1 MAAAALRSR
10 LRNRRERPGRRRR
23 PLGIHGR
30 LFLWFAGA
38 LGASGALLVA
48 AIYVGIR
55 YIPTYDLTTTVSAP
69 ADGSGPSHAPPLQPG
84 RQSRTQGEPV
94 KSDAR
99 PVAEGGVRTKEDVW
113 ATVLAVSVGGM
124 LLVMAAGLIVCWFL
138 TRRLLAP
145 LQTISQAAA
154 KAKAGELHHRIHA
167 DGRDDELRQ
176 LADTFDAMLARIEE
190 SLAAHRRFAAN
201 ASHEL
206 LTPLATTRAI
216 LQVTAA
222 DSSGKELAELAP
234 VLRETNERNITIVN
248 ALLDLASADHAQ
260 FDPEPVDL
268 AALAARAADERT
280 SRAESEGLLLTV
292 DTEKADCSV
301 GGNSTL
307 LRQLVLNLLD
317 NALTHNVPDG
327 SVQLAVHRD
336 AAVILEVV
344 NTGTPVDDEL
354 VDRLFEPFYRVRTR
368 LAGDRSGH
376 GLGLA
381 IVRSI
386 AAAHHGT
393 VAAVANPGGGLTVRV
408 ELPPHKEE
416 SADR

>member
-1 MAAAALRSR
+1 M
-10 LRNRRERPGRRRR
+10 
-23 PLGIHGR
+23 
-30 LFLWFAGA
+30 
-38 LGASGALLVA
+38 VA
-48 AIYVGIR
+48 VIYAGIR
-55 YIPTYDLTTTVSAP
+55 YIPTYDLTRTVSAP
-69 ADGSGPSHAPPLQPG
+69 ADGSGDSSAPPVRPG
-84 RQSRTQGEPV
+84 QQSRTQGEPV

-99 PVAEGGVRTKEDVW
+99 PVSEGGVRTKEDVW

-124 LLVMAAGLIVCWFL
+124 LLVMAAGLIACWFL

-154 KAKAGELHHRIHA
+154 KAEAGELHHRIHA
-167 DGRDDELRQ
+167 DGRDDELKQ
-176 LADTFDAMLARIEE
+176 LADTFDGMLARIEE

-216 LQVTAA
+216 LQVTAT

-268 AALAARAADERT
+268 AALAARTAAERT
-280 SRAESEGLLLTV
+280 SRAESEGLQLTV
-292 DTEKADCSV
+292 EAEEVDCAVS
-301 GGNSTL
+301 GSSTL

-317 NALTHNVPDG
+317 NALNHNMPGG
-327 SVQLAVHRD
+327 SVHLAVHRD
-336 AAVILEVV
+336 DAVVLDVV
-344 NTGTPVDDEL
+344 NNGTPVDEEL
-354 VDRLFEPFYRVRTR
+354 VDRLFEPFYRPRTR

-393 VAAVANPGGGLTVRV
+393 ATAVANPGGGLTVRV
-408 ELPPHKEE
+408 GLPPHKGE
-416 SADR
+416 SEGR

>member
-1 MAAAALRSR
+1 MWRSR
-10 LRNRRERPGRRRR
+10 LCLRRGGRRRT
-23 PLGIHGR
+23 LGIHGR

-38 LGASGALLVA
+38 LCASGALLVA

-55 YIPTYDLTTTVSAP
+55 YIPTYDLTTTVSVP
-69 ADGSGPSHAPPLQPG
+69 SGGSGSSYTH
-84 RQSRTQGEPV
+84 GEPLR
-94 KSDAR
+94 SDPR
-99 PVAEGGVRTKEDVW
+99 PVPEGGVRTKEDVW

-124 LLVMAAGLIVCWFL
+124 LLVMIAGLTACWFL

-154 KAKAGELHHRIHA
+154 KAEAGELDHRIRA
-167 DGRDDELRQ
+167 DGPDDELKQ

-216 LQVTAA
+216 LQVTAE
-222 DSSGKELAELAP
+222 DGSGKELAELAP

-268 AALAARAADERT
+268 AALAARTAAERT
-280 SRAESEGLLLTV
+280 SRAEAEGLLLTV
-292 DTEKADCSV
+292 EAENAGCVVS
-301 GGNSTL
+301 GSSTL

-317 NALTHNVPDG
+317 NAFTYNVPGG

-336 AAVILEVV
+336 ATVTLEVV
-344 NTGTPVDDEL
+344 NTGTPVDEEL
-354 VDRLFEPFYRVRTR
+354 VDRLFEPFYRPRSR
-368 LAGDRSGH
+368 LSGDRSGH

-386 AAAHHGT
+386 AVAHRGT

-408 ELPPHKEE
+408 ELPPYEE
-416 SADR
+416 DSADR